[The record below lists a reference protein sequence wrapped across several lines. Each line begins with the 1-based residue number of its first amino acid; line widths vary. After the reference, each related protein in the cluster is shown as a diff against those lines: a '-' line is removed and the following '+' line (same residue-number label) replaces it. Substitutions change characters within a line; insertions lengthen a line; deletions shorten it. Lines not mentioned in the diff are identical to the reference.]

1 MLFKVA
7 LKTKHHEKGGHFY
20 VWSCKDLKKWIMDLI
35 RWTIIIIC
43 YLNKTQEQK
52 AFSESLVLE
61 IVFKILAIS
70 NYPSIFDKPFVWDT
84 KYISKTHFIAQ
95 KNTEN
100 SL

>member
-1 MLFKVA
+1 
-7 LKTKHHEKGGHFY
+7 
-20 VWSCKDLKKWIMDLI
+20 MDLI

-70 NYPSIFDKPFVWDT
+70 NYPSIFDKPFV
-84 KYISKTHFIAQ
+84 
-95 KNTEN
+95 
-100 SL
+100 